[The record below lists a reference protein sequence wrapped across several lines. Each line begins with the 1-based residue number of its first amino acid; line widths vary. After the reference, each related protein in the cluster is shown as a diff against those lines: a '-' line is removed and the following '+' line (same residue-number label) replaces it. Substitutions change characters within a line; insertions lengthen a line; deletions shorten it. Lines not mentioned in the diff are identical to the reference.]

1 MSNFLLWQIAYTEIF
16 FEKKLWPDFKIED
29 LNRIVKTPLSPLE
42 IQKLG
47 IQHFQEKPRIVLYDD
62 IIRKTASI
70 DDIFEG
76 YNGVIIYYPN
86 KSTGLN
92 STYGHYT
99 ALTKD
104 DKTRTIYFFDSYGEK
119 PDQ

>member
-1 MSNFLLWQIAYTEIF
+1 MNIN
-16 FEKKLWPDFKIED
+16 D